1 MRIPVLLTLALVSTA
16 IYSCKKKKTDPPP
29 ATLYANYAQLKV
41 GNYWVYEQFEID
53 IAGNAASKNIF
64 DSCYVEKDT
73 MINAKSYF
81 KVVKPNQN
89 SISQKDILFLRD
101 SLHYIVNS
109 TGKIVFSSL
118 DFTTIFDTNY
128 MLSSPGDTVCQI
140 IKQMADEN
148 QTVNTPAG
156 SFVTSNAKEVFFMYP
171 SWVSAGNPRIKHTRY
186 AKDIGIV
193 IETLPFFI
201 SNPNYTERRLVRYHI
216 N

>member
-29 ATLYANYAQLKV
+29 ATVYANYAQLKV

-53 IAGNAASKNIF
+53 LAGNAASKNIF

-101 SLHYIVNS
+101 SLHYIVN
-109 TGKIVFSSL
+109 L
-118 DFTTIFDTNY
+118 
-128 MLSSPGDTVCQI
+128 
-140 IKQMADEN
+140 
-148 QTVNTPAG
+148 
-156 SFVTSNAKEVFFMYP
+156 
-171 SWVSAGNPRIKHTRY
+171 
-186 AKDIGIV
+186 
-193 IETLPFFI
+193 
-201 SNPNYTERRLVRYHI
+201 
-216 N
+216 